1 MSEFKSTPDT
11 ADRKIRE
18 LKDGSP
24 AITRNAAKTGEGQ
37 ETGKGCWRAEC
48 GRLTVSGFPEGAG
61 AENGPEGPPEERA
74 AQVQNS
80 PAGQAGRRA
89 TSVLL
94 GTARRRRPQLCRG
107 SEGPETSAR

>member
-74 AQVQNS
+74 AQVRLEARS
-80 PAGQAGRRA
+80 PWKGWGVTGVWLSHIGLIMKQEVKSDMAD
-89 TSVLL
+89 T
-94 GTARRRRPQLCRG
+94 
-107 SEGPETSAR
+107 